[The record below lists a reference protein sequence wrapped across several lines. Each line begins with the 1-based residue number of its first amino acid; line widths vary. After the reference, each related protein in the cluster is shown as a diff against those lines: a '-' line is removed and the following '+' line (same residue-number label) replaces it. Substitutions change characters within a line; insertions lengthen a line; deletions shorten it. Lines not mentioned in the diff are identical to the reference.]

1 VVFTLRRFVPMSE
14 KGSWNRRAAPAG
26 RGVIAALADAG
37 VNIAGM
43 RRILDLEK
51 TVRGLQAKL
60 SAFEALEAEMRS
72 LKAEIASLR
81 EEDGKKPRGRQ
92 SRST

>member
-1 VVFTLRRFVPMSE
+1 MS
-14 KGSWNRRAAPAG
+14 
-26 RGVIAALADAG
+26 ALADAG

-51 TVRGLQAKL
+51 TVRRLQAKL
-60 SAFEALEAEMRS
+60 SGFEALEVERRK

-81 EEDGKKPRGRQ
+81 KGGGKTPRRRG
-92 SRST
+92 S

>member
-1 VVFTLRRFVPMSE
+1 
-14 KGSWNRRAAPAG
+14 
-26 RGVIAALADAG
+26 
-37 VNIAGM
+37 M

-51 TVRGLQAKL
+51 TVRRLQAKL
-60 SAFEALEAEMRS
+60 SGFEALEVEGRR

-81 EEDGKKPRGRQ
+81 KGGKTHRPRK